1 MIKVTRPASNIKRI
15 VFDEGK
21 TIEEVVRNAMNNP
34 QGIGEDVP
42 PMYTEKE
49 KGVLP
54 ECDIRTD
61 RQLLAIAACDKFT
74 KSKIAKTEGI
84 SLAKKEGEDN
94 KQQEGA

>member
-1 MIKVTRPASNIKRI
+1 MIRVKRPSSNIRRT

-49 KGVLP
+49 KGVLA

-61 RQLLAIAACDKFT
+61 RQLLAIQACDKFT
-74 KSKIAKTEGI
+74 KSKIAKSEGI
-84 SLAKKEGEDN
+84 SLAKKEEDN